1 MAASPG
7 SPNPPGPLGSSH
19 RLRLEKVTPDNVDAA
34 IALKVGPGQERFVSP
49 VVKSLAEAYVHPETA
64 WPRLIH
70 DGDELVG
77 FVMAFFDIRF
87 HPDDP
92 DDRPRS
98 GLWRLN
104 IAHGRQGRGYGRF
117 AVDAVCAEIRRRGQS
132 RVTVT
137 WAEGEG
143 GPEPFYLRLGFRRTG
158 ETSGDQVVG
167 ELDLAGT

>member
-1 MAASPG
+1 MADV
-7 SPNPPGPLGSSH
+7 
-19 RLRLEKVTPDNVDAA
+19 RLEKVTPGNVDAA
-34 IALKVGPGQERFVSP
+34 IALRVRSDQERFVSP
-49 VVKSLAEAYVHPETA
+49 VVNSLAEAYVRPEKA
-64 WPRLIH
+64 WPRLIF
-70 DGDELVG
+70 DGEDLVG

-87 HPDDP
+87 DPDDP

-104 IAHGRQGRGYGRF
+104 IAEGRQGRGYGRF
-117 AVDAVCAEIRRRGQS
+117 AVESVCEEIRRRGQS

-143 GPEPFYLRLGFRRTG
+143 GPEGFYLRLGFRRTG

-167 ELDLAGT
+167 ELDLKAKRRPAPS

>member
-7 SPNPPGPLGSSH
+7 SPNPPGPPGSSH

-70 DGDELVG
+70 DGDEL
-77 FVMAFFDIRF
+77 
-87 HPDDP
+87 
-92 DDRPRS
+92 
-98 GLWRLN
+98 
-104 IAHGRQGRGYGRF
+104 AHGRQGRGYGRF

>member
-1 MAASPG
+1 MTTPPG
-7 SPNPPGPLGSSH
+7 SPDPRGSSH

-34 IALKVGPGQERFVSP
+34 IALRVGPGQERFVSP

-64 WPRLIH
+64 WPRLVH

-77 FVMAFFDIRF
+77 FVMAFFDVRF
-87 HPDDP
+87 HP

-117 AVDAVCAEIRRRGQS
+117 AVDAVCAEIRRRGRT

-158 ETSGDQVVG
+158 EMSGDQVVG
-167 ELDLAGT
+167 ELDLAGA